1 MINIL
6 FILAL
11 NHYTGVT
18 TWAYEL
24 IKGLWI
30 YKKTNEFS
38 IDVHFNSGDPS
49 LIWNEE
55 YIRDVSSYSTVVK
68 SLDERDTLSHVIF
81 FNSKYDIVFLH
92 NTQHENISKKI
103 GKNTIFVSHGSMVDS
118 SIPKLKHDMH
128 IAVSG
133 RSKYVLG
140 ADMFILNGINLN
152 KFKSNKLLNKIPKK
166 CLYHNRFKP
175 QKFVYEA
182 CEELDIELDYWKV
195 IEKDVTKKIR
205 ESDFVM
211 GYGRS
216 VYEAMS
222 MGKPV
227 LVFGHNS
234 PKNKNE
240 LKRTGISPNVEDGLS
255 DGWIDENNFKKLLY
269 RNCCGWAKKIYIDNK
284 NDMIDMIKGY
294 DYKMGDVNRKLAEEH
309 LSSHTMI
316 NSFKKVI
323 HDLVPEKQ

>member
-6 FILAL
+6 FILAI

-24 IKGLWI
+24 IKGLSKFNVDVVFVSSNSYFI
-30 YKKTNEFS
+30 SNKEYIKDISLHSNVIES
-38 IDVHFNSGDPS
+38 ID
-49 LIWNEE
+49 
-55 YIRDVSSYSTVVK
+55 YST
-68 SLDERDTLSHVIF
+68 
-81 FNSKYDIVFLH
+81 KYDVVFLH
-92 NTQHENISKKI
+92 NTQHENISKKV
-103 GKNTIFVSHGSMVDS
+103 GKKTVFISHGSMINS
-118 SIPKLKHDMH
+118 ANPKLKHDMH
-128 IAVSG
+128 VAVSG

-140 ADMFILNGINLN
+140 ADMFILNGIDLN

-175 QKFVYEA
+175 QEFVYEA
-182 CEELDIELDYWKV
+182 CEELNIKLDCWEV

-240 LKRTGISPNVEDGLS
+240 LRTVGISSNVNGGLS
-255 DGWIDENNFKKLLY
+255 DGWVDKNNFKKILY
-269 RNCCGWAKKIYIDNK
+269 RNCCGWAEKIYIDNK
-284 NDMIDMIKGY
+284 NDMINMIKRY
-294 DYKMGDVNRKLAEEH
+294 DCKMGDVNRKLAEEH
-309 LSSHTMI
+309 LSSQTMV
-316 NSFKKVI
+316 NSFENVI
-323 HDLVPEKQ
+323 KELCYA

>member
-6 FILAL
+6 FILAI

-18 TWAYEL
+18 TWAHEL
-24 IKGLWI
+24 IKGL
-30 YKKTNEFS
+30 KQFNV
-38 IDVHFNSGDPS
+38 DVIFVSSDPYFIS
-49 LIWNEE
+49 NKE
-55 YIRDVSSYSTVVK
+55 YIKDISLHSNVIE
-68 SLDERDTLSHVIF
+68 SLDYSI
-81 FNSKYDIVFLH
+81 KYDVVFLH
-92 NTQHENISKKI
+92 NIQHENISTKVGKKTVFI
-103 GKNTIFVSHGSMVDS
+103 SHGSMVNS
-118 SIPKLKHDMH
+118 ANPKLKHDMH

-140 ADMFILNGINLN
+140 ADMFILNGIDLD
-152 KFKSNKLLNKIPKK
+152 KFRGNKLLNEVPKK
-166 CLYHNRFKP
+166 CLYHSRLQP

-182 CEELDIELDYWKV
+182 LEELNIELDCWKV
-195 IEKDVTKKIR
+195 IQKKVTDKIN

-234 PKNKNE
+234 PINKNE
-240 LKRTGISPNVEDGLS
+240 LRKTGISFNLEGGFS

-284 NDMIDMIKGY
+284 NDMVDLMMGY
-294 DYKMGDVNRKLAEEH
+294 DYKMGDVNRRLA
-309 LSSHTMI
+309 
-316 NSFKKVI
+316 
-323 HDLVPEKQ
+323 

>member
-1 MINIL
+1 MNMISIL

-24 IKGLWI
+24 IKGLS
-30 YKKTNEFS
+30 EFN
-38 IDVHFNSGDPS
+38 IDLHFLSNNPY
-49 LIWNEE
+49 LISNEE
-55 YIRDVSSYSTVVK
+55 YVKDVSPYAKVIS
-68 SLDERDTLSHVIF
+68 SLDNI
-81 FNSKYDIVFLH
+81 NNKYDVVFLH
-92 NTQHENISKKI
+92 NTEHENIAKEISKS
-103 GKNTIFVSHGSMVDS
+103 TVFVSHSSMVS
-118 SIPKLKHDMH
+118 NANPKLKHDMH

-133 RSKYVLG
+133 RSQYVLG
-140 ADMFILNGINLN
+140 ANMFILNGIDLN

-166 CLYHNRFKP
+166 CLYHSRVQP

-182 CEELDIELDYWKV
+182 CEELNIELDCWKV
-195 IEKDVTKKIR
+195 IQKNVTDKIN

-234 PKNKNE
+234 PMLKQKNE
-240 LKRTGISPNVEDGLS
+240 LKSTGISSNVEDGFS
-255 DGWIDENNFKKLLY
+255 DGWIHETNFKELLY
-269 RNCCGWAKKIYIDNK
+269 RNCCGWAKKIYINNK
-284 NDMIDMIKGY
+284 KDMINMIKGY
-294 DYKMGDVNRKLAEEH
+294 DYKMGDVNRLLAEKH
-309 LSSHTMI
+309 LSSVSMV
-316 NSFKKVI
+316 NSFKEVVYG
-323 HDLVPEKQ
+323 LV

>member
-6 FILAL
+6 FILAI

-24 IKGLWI
+24 IKGLSKFNVDVVFVSSNSYFI
-30 YKKTNEFS
+30 SNKEYIKDISLHSNVIES
-38 IDVHFNSGDPS
+38 ID
-49 LIWNEE
+49 
-55 YIRDVSSYSTVVK
+55 YST
-68 SLDERDTLSHVIF
+68 
-81 FNSKYDIVFLH
+81 KYDVVFLH
-92 NTQHENISKKI
+92 NTQHENISKKV
-103 GKNTIFVSHGSMVDS
+103 GKKTVFISHGSMINS
-118 SIPKLKHDMH
+118 ANPKLKHDMH
-128 IAVSG
+128 VAVSG

-140 ADMFILNGINLN
+140 ADMFILNGIDLN

-175 QKFVYEA
+175 QKFVHEA
-182 CEELDIELDYWKV
+182 CEELNIELDYWKV
-195 IEKDVTKKIR
+195 IEKDVTKKIE

-234 PKNKNE
+234 PTNKNKLN
-240 LKRTGISPNVEDGLS
+240 KTGISSNVEGGFS
-255 DGWIDENNFKKLLY
+255 DGWIDESNFKTLLY
-269 RNCCGWAKKIYIDNK
+269 RNCCGWARKIYIDNK
-284 NDMIDMIKGY
+284 NDMIDLMKGY
-294 DYKMGDVNRKLAEEH
+294 DYKMGDVNRRLAEEH
-309 LSSHTMI
+309 LSSQTMV
-316 NSFKKVI
+316 NSFTNIIKE
-323 HDLVPEKQ
+323 LYYA

>member
-6 FILAL
+6 FILAI

-24 IKGLWI
+24 IKGLSKFNVDVVFVSSNSYFI
-30 YKKTNEFS
+30 SNKEYIKDISLHSNVIES
-38 IDVHFNSGDPS
+38 ID
-49 LIWNEE
+49 
-55 YIRDVSSYSTVVK
+55 YST
-68 SLDERDTLSHVIF
+68 
-81 FNSKYDIVFLH
+81 KYDVVFLH
-92 NTQHENISKKI
+92 NTEHENISKKV
-103 GKNTIFVSHGSMVDS
+103 GKKTVFISHGSMINS
-118 SIPKLKHDMH
+118 ANPKLKHDMH
-128 IAVSG
+128 VAVSG

-140 ADMFILNGINLN
+140 ADMFILNGIDLN

-175 QKFVYEA
+175 QKFVHEA
-182 CEELDIELDYWKV
+182 CEELNIELDYWKV
-195 IEKDVTKKIR
+195 IEKDVTKKIE

-234 PKNKNE
+234 PTNKNKLN
-240 LKRTGISPNVEDGLS
+240 KTGISSNVEGGFS
-255 DGWIDENNFKKLLY
+255 DGWIDESNFKTLLY
-269 RNCCGWAKKIYIDNK
+269 RNCCGWARKIYIDNK
-284 NDMIDMIKGY
+284 NDMIDLMKGY
-294 DYKMGDVNRKLAEEH
+294 DYKMGNVNRRLAEEH
-309 LSSHTMI
+309 LSSQTMV
-316 NSFKKVI
+316 NSFTNIIKE
-323 HDLVPEKQ
+323 LYYA

>member
-1 MINIL
+1 MSMINIL
-6 FILAL
+6 FILAI

-24 IKGLWI
+24 IKGLSKFNVDVVFVSSNSYFI
-30 YKKTNEFS
+30 SNKEYIKDISLHSNVIES
-38 IDVHFNSGDPS
+38 ID
-49 LIWNEE
+49 
-55 YIRDVSSYSTVVK
+55 YST
-68 SLDERDTLSHVIF
+68 
-81 FNSKYDIVFLH
+81 KYDVVFLH
-92 NTQHENISKKI
+92 NTQHENISKKV
-103 GKNTIFVSHGSMVDS
+103 GKKTVFISHGSMINS
-118 SIPKLKHDMH
+118 ANPKLKHDMH
-128 IAVSG
+128 VAVSG

-140 ADMFILNGINLN
+140 ADMFILNGIDLN

-175 QKFVYEA
+175 QEFVYEA
-182 CEELDIELDYWKV
+182 CEELNIKLDCWEV

-240 LKRTGISPNVEDGLS
+240 LRTVGISSNVNGGLS
-255 DGWIDENNFKKLLY
+255 DGWVDKNNFKKILY
-269 RNCCGWAKKIYIDNK
+269 RNCCGWAEKIYIDNK
-284 NDMIDMIKGY
+284 NDMINMIKRY
-294 DYKMGDVNRKLAEEH
+294 DCKMGDVNRKLAEEH
-309 LSSHTMI
+309 LSSQTMV
-316 NSFKKVI
+316 NSFENVI
-323 HDLVPEKQ
+323 KELCYA

>member
-1 MINIL
+1 MSMINIL
-6 FILAL
+6 FILAI

-24 IKGLWI
+24 IKGLSKFNVDVVFVSSNSYFI
-30 YKKTNEFS
+30 SNKEYIKDISLHSNVIES
-38 IDVHFNSGDPS
+38 ID
-49 LIWNEE
+49 
-55 YIRDVSSYSTVVK
+55 YST
-68 SLDERDTLSHVIF
+68 
-81 FNSKYDIVFLH
+81 KYDVVFLH
-92 NTQHENISKKI
+92 NTQHENISKKV
-103 GKNTIFVSHGSMVDS
+103 GKKTVFISHGSMINS
-118 SIPKLKHDMH
+118 ANPKLKHDMH
-128 IAVSG
+128 VAVSG

-140 ADMFILNGINLN
+140 ADMFILNGIDLN

-182 CEELDIELDYWKV
+182 CEELNIELDYWKV
-195 IEKDVTKKIR
+195 IEKDVTKKIE

-234 PKNKNE
+234 PTNKNK
-240 LKRTGISPNVEDGLS
+240 LRSTGISSNVEDGFS
-255 DGWIDENNFKKLLY
+255 DGWVDENNFKKLLY
-269 RNCCGWAKKIYIDNK
+269 RNCCGWARKIYIDNK
-284 NDMIDMIKGY
+284 NDMIDLMKGY
-294 DYKMGDVNRKLAEEH
+294 DYKMGNVNRRLAEEH
-309 LSSHTMI
+309 LSSQTMV
-316 NSFKKVI
+316 NSFTNIIKE
-323 HDLVPEKQ
+323 LYYA

>member
-1 MINIL
+1 
-6 FILAL
+6 LAL

-24 IKGLWI
+24 IKGLS
-30 YKKTNEFS
+30 EFN
-38 IDVHFNSGDPS
+38 IDLHFLSNNPY
-49 LIWNEE
+49 LISNEE
-55 YIRDVSSYSTVVK
+55 YVKDVSPYAKVIS
-68 SLDERDTLSHVIF
+68 SLDNI
-81 FNSKYDIVFLH
+81 NNKYDVVFLH
-92 NTQHENISKKI
+92 NTEHENISKKI
-103 GKNTIFVSHGSMVDS
+103 GKNTVFVSHGSMVNS
-118 SIPKLKHDMH
+118 SIPKLKHDIH

-140 ADMFILNGINLN
+140 ADIFILNGIDLN

-195 IEKDVTKKIR
+195 IEKDVTKKTR

-240 LKRTGISPNVEDGLS
+240 LKRTGISSNVEDGFS

-284 NDMIDMIKGY
+284 NDMVDMIKGY
-294 DYKMGDVNRKLAEEH
+294 DYKMGDVNRKLAEKH

-323 HDLVPEKQ
+323 YDLVPEKT

>member
-1 MINIL
+1 MVNVL

-24 IKGLWI
+24 MKGF
-30 YKKTNEFS
+30 NQFN
-38 IDVHFNSGDPS
+38 IDVVFISDNPY
-49 LIWNEE
+49 LISEKE
-55 YIRDVSSYSTVVK
+55 YTKDVSQYANAISSV
-68 SLDERDTLSHVIF
+68 D
-81 FNSKYDIVFLH
+81 FNKKYDVVLLH
-92 NTQHENISKKI
+92 NTDHEDIAKRV
-103 GKNTIFVSHGSMVDS
+103 GENTIFVSHSSMVDNAK
-118 SIPKLKHDMH
+118 PKLKHNKH
-128 IAVSG
+128 ITISG

-140 ADMFILNGINLN
+140 ADMFILNGIDLN

-175 QKFVYEA
+175 QKFVHEA
-182 CEELDIELDYWKV
+182 CEELNIELDYWKV
-195 IEKDVTKKIR
+195 IEKDVTKKIE

-234 PKNKNE
+234 PTNKNK
-240 LKRTGISPNVEDGLS
+240 LRSTGVSSNVEDGFS
-255 DGWIDENNFKKLLY
+255 DGWVDENNFKKLLY
-269 RNCCGWAKKIYIDNK
+269 RNCCGWARKIYIDNK
-284 NDMIDMIKGY
+284 NDMIDLMKGY
-294 DYKMGDVNRKLAEEH
+294 DYKMGDVNRRLAEEH
-309 LSSHTMI
+309 LSSQTMV
-316 NSFKKVI
+316 NSFTNIIKE
-323 HDLVPEKQ
+323 LYYA

>member
-1 MINIL
+1 MRNIL

-24 IKGLWI
+24 IKGLS
-30 YKKTNEFS
+30 EFN
-38 IDVHFNSGDPS
+38 IDLHFLSNNPY
-49 LIWNEE
+49 LISNEE
-55 YIRDVSSYSTVVK
+55 YVKDVSPYAKVIS
-68 SLDERDTLSHVIF
+68 SLDNI
-81 FNSKYDIVFLH
+81 NNKYDVVFLH
-92 NTQHENISKKI
+92 NTEHENISKKI
-103 GKNTIFVSHGSMVDS
+103 GKNTVFVSHGSMVNS
-118 SIPKLKHDMH
+118 SIPKLKHDIH

-140 ADMFILNGINLN
+140 ADIFILNGIDLN

-195 IEKDVTKKIR
+195 IEKDVTKKTR

-240 LKRTGISPNVEDGLS
+240 LKRTGISSNVEDGFS

-284 NDMIDMIKGY
+284 NDMVDMIKGY

-323 HDLVPEKQ
+323 YDLVPEKT

>member
-1 MINIL
+1 MNMINIL
-6 FILAL
+6 FILAI

-24 IKGLWI
+24 IKGL
-30 YKKTNEFS
+30 KQFN
-38 IDVHFNSGDPS
+38 IDVVFVSSDPYFIS
-49 LIWNEE
+49 NKE
-55 YIRDVSSYSTVVK
+55 YIKDISLHSNVIE
-68 SLDERDTLSHVIF
+68 SLDYSI
-81 FNSKYDIVFLH
+81 KYDVVFLH
-92 NTQHENISKKI
+92 NIQHENISTKVGKKTVFI
-103 GKNTIFVSHGSMVDS
+103 SHGSMVNS
-118 SIPKLKHDMH
+118 ANPKLKHDMH

-140 ADMFILNGINLN
+140 ADMFILNGIDLD
-152 KFKSNKLLNKIPKK
+152 KFRGNKLLNEVPKK
-166 CLYHNRFKP
+166 CLYHSRLQP

-182 CEELDIELDYWKV
+182 LEELNIELDCWKV
-195 IEKDVTKKIR
+195 LQKNVTDKINA
-205 ESDFVM
+205 SDFVI

-234 PKNKNE
+234 PINKNE
-240 LKRTGISPNVEDGLS
+240 LRKTGISFNLEGGFS

-284 NDMIDMIKGY
+284 NDMVDLIMGY
-294 DYKMGDVNRKLAEEH
+294 DYKMGNVNRRLAEEH
-309 LSSHTMI
+309 LSSQTMV
-316 NSFKKVI
+316 NSFTNVI
-323 HDLVPEKQ
+323 KELYYA

>member
-1 MINIL
+1 MRINIL
-6 FILAL
+6 FILAI

-24 IKGLWI
+24 IKGLN
-30 YKKTNEFS
+30 KFN
-38 IDVHFNSGDPS
+38 ID
-49 LIWNEE
+49 I
-55 YIRDVSSYSTVVK
+55 
-68 SLDERDTLSHVIF
+68 IF
-81 FNSKYDIVFLH
+81 FNEDSDSISNREYVKDVSRYANVIFSWEQRPLSGHPIFNKKYDVVLLH
-92 NTQHENISKKI
+92 HTSQEDIAKRI
-103 GKNTIFVSHGSMVDS
+103 GKNTIFVSHSSMVNS
-118 SIPKLKHDMH
+118 SIPYFPHDKH
-128 IAVSG
+128 ITVSG
-133 RSKYVLG
+133 RSSYCLG
-140 ADMFILNGINLN
+140 ANMFILNGIDLN

-175 QKFVYEA
+175 QEFVYEA
-182 CEELDIELDYWKV
+182 CEELNIKLDCWEV

-240 LKRTGISPNVEDGLS
+240 LRTVGISSNVNGGLS
-255 DGWIDENNFKKLLY
+255 DGWVDKNNFKKILY
-269 RNCCGWAKKIYIDNK
+269 RNCCGWAEKIYIDNK
-284 NDMIDMIKGY
+284 NDMINMIKRY
-294 DYKMGDVNRKLAEEH
+294 DCKMGDVNRKLAEEH
-309 LSSHTMI
+309 LSSQTMV
-316 NSFKKVI
+316 NSFENVI
-323 HDLVPEKQ
+323 KELCYA